1 MNTCIRETRQPKQ
14 ARGRQTAER
23 ILDAARRLFCE
34 KGYYDTTTNEIART
48 AGISIGSLYTYFSDK
63 DTILAVLLEQ
73 HNRQFGVVL
82 TELKAEL
89 DRRHG
94 RENLRE
100 WLRSLVVRMVDMHRS
115 VADFDRL
122 LRQLYFAKP
131 EAAAAVDGQTEMVRR
146 ALADF
151 LLQGRDGAEAEDV
164 WAAAAV
170 MVDFV
175 NVLVNRIAFGESGG
189 QEERILAVGV
199 DMLCAAC
206 CFGEFDRA

>member
-1 MNTCIRETRQPKQ
+1 MNTCIREMRQPKQ
-14 ARGRQTAER
+14 ARGRQTAEL

-34 KGYYDTTTNEIART
+34 KGYYDTTANEIART

-73 HNRQFGVVL
+73 HNQQFGVVF

-100 WLRSLVVRMVDMHRS
+100 WLRCLVVRLVDMHRS

-131 EAAAAVDGQTEMVRR
+131 EAADTVDEQTEMVRQ

-164 WAAAAV
+164 RAVAAV

-175 NVLVNRIAFGESGG
+175 NVLVNRIAFGENGG

-199 DMLCAAC
+199 NMLCAAC
-206 CFGEFDRA
+206 CFGGFDRA